1 MALASFNYFKNV
13 NYPNFVLTLLA
24 FQTIQYPILTVQRRL
39 EGQSYNRA
47 GMIPSRYMGAVHG
60 LGLTYREEGLR
71 GLYRGYWAYII
82 ATAIYLAVIPLAA
95 EISFLNTK
103 LSGNIA
109 DDNSDVYAEL
119 LKKK

>member
-1 MALASFNYFKNV
+1 
-13 NYPNFVLTLLA
+13 
-24 FQTIQYPILTVQRRL
+24 
-39 EGQSYNRA
+39 
-47 GMIPSRYMGAVHG
+47 MIPSRYMGTVHG
-60 LGLTYREEGLR
+60 LGLTYREEGFR

-82 ATAIYLAVIPLAA
+82 ATTIYLAVIPLAA

-109 DDNSDVYAEL
+109 DDNSDVYAEM

>member
-1 MALASFNYFKNV
+1 
-13 NYPNFVLTLLA
+13 
-24 FQTIQYPILTVQRRL
+24 
-39 EGQSYNRA
+39 
-47 GMIPSRYMGAVHG
+47 MIPSRYMGTVHG

-71 GLYRGYWAYII
+71 GLYRGYWAYIL
-82 ATAIYLAVIPLAA
+82 ATAVYLAVIPLAA

-109 DDNSDVYAEL
+109 DDNSDVYAEM